1 MEGKR
6 NRSANFTDEEKV
18 KLLALLQIHS
28 DILCKK
34 TDFTFNKKKE
44 TAWMKLV
51 QDFNSNNNIKR
62 NVDNLKKI
70 WNKMKYEAKTYKSKL
85 KVDVMGTGGG
95 PSTLKENSIL
105 EEVLLLIGRA
115 GVGIENIY
123 DSDFQPAIVVDM
135 DVGPIEPFFC
145 ENELTESKLL
155 ETCISQ
161 EPQVESGETS
171 TTFQVPL
178 VQSAS
183 TSRQITP
190 SRRRPVVKASVKEQL
205 SKEKVHSEKLKQS
218 ILTQELNNGVLRRS
232 EERELFELEKRKA
245 EQSIHLRSIILQKL
259 ENNEDV
265 DPSLIQAIF
274 KD

>member
-1 MEGKR
+1 MKGKR

-62 NVDNLKKI
+62 NVNNLKQI

-115 GVGIENIY
+115 
-123 DSDFQPAIVVDM
+123 VVDI
-135 DVGPIEPFFC
+135 DVCPIEPFFC
-145 ENELTESKLL
+145 ENELTEIKPL

-161 EPQVESGETS
+161 EPQVQVESGETS
-171 TTFQVPL
+171 ATFQVPL
-178 VQSAS
+178 VQPAS

-190 SRRRPVVKASVKEQL
+190 SRRPVVKASIKEQL
-205 SKEKVHSEKLKQS
+205 SKEKVHSEKLKQN

-232 EERELFELEKRKA
+232 EERELFKLAKRKA
-245 EQSIHLRSIILQKL
+245 EQSIHLRSIILQKI